1 MYKTNG
7 LYYCNCLLKITMTKK
22 QFAWADACIVH
33 LSVSQLPVYSIWSSY
48 NRNCTLC
55 TLGIIFTQKKIQ
67 SFSTIYIVFIFHVEQ
82 IHFLSN
88 QTCIFFKNISKPTL
102 FTSMFTLVSSLH
114 FCLLLIWIQMYTIIH
129 FLPTQQI
136 IFFQFTDPHPPIP
149 GGYTA
154 LWISFLDIADGAQ
167 DLAEGCWMFYSR
179 NWTVCVCT
187 YGYVQH

>member
-1 MYKTNG
+1 MPVSCIY
-7 LYYCNCLLKITMTKK
+7 LYLNCQYTVYEVPIIETVLCVHWALYLHKK
-22 QFAWADACIVH
+22 KFRVFQQFILCSSFT
-33 LSVSQLPVYSIWSSY
+33 LNKSI
-48 NRNCTLC
+48 
-55 TLGIIFTQKKIQ
+55 F
-67 SFSTIYIVFIFHVEQ
+67 
-82 IHFLSN
+82 FL
-88 QTCIFFKNISKPTL
+88 IKHAFFFKNISKPTL